1 MGMKLSRELEKLDK
15 DAAIQ
20 IAKAD
25 IPFVSTLAINKLMMN
40 FNMSGAAIRKALG
53 EELSIEVKEQIEVQ
67 ELIENSDK
75 KDAEEMKEIV
85 LAMNPKYNT
94 KQIQKEVE
102 KMAMEKYGNK
112 SRAKKIASNIK

>member
-25 IPFVSTLAINKLMMN
+25 IPFVSTLAVNKLMMN

-102 KMAMEKYGNK
+102 KMAIEKYGNK
-112 SRAKKIASNIK
+112 SRAKKIASHIK

>member
-1 MGMKLSRELEKLDK
+1 
-15 DAAIQ
+15 
-20 IAKAD
+20 
-25 IPFVSTLAINKLMMN
+25 MN